1 MVLMAYSCALIRLG
15 MPDFVTSTVNMPL
28 MQKFREHIL
37 PFDCKVLHPLKA
49 HPLIAVSDEKMKGFK
64 IDMSKGVK
72 PNTEIVPPPAWT
84 HLTLP
89 FNYSYVD

>member
-1 MVLMAYSCALIRLG
+1 MAYSCALMRLG

-37 PFDCKVLHPLKA
+37 PFDCKVLHAHKA
-49 HPLIAVSDEKMKGFK
+49 HPLIEVSDEKMKGFK

-89 FNYSYVD
+89 FNYSYVN